1 MKRRDLLLGAAAS
14 LVATPALVSAQSAA
28 WPTRGPVRL
37 VAQFPP
43 GGLVDT
49 VSRMIAPHLSQALG
63 QTVVVE
69 NRAGA
74 GGLVGTEYV
83 SKQVA
88 DGYTLLVSHA
98 SVHVY
103 AVATGRVDANSK
115 CNIQAEQFE

>member
-1 MKRRDLLLGAAAS
+1 MR
-14 LVATPALVSAQSAA
+14 
-28 WPTRGPVRL
+28 W
-37 VAQFPP
+37 
-43 GGLVDT
+43 
-49 VSRMIAPHLSQALG
+49 ALG

-83 SKQVA
+83 SKQ

-103 AVATGRVDANSK
+103 AAATGRVDANSK
-115 CNIQAEQFE
+115 CNIQAKQFE

>member
-1 MKRRDLLLGAAAS
+1 MSTLPIGNAVMR
-14 LVATPALVSAQSAA
+14 
-28 WPTRGPVRL
+28 W
-37 VAQFPP
+37 
-43 GGLVDT
+43 
-49 VSRMIAPHLSQALG
+49 ALG

-98 SVHVY
+98 SVHV
-103 AVATGRVDANSK
+103 
-115 CNIQAEQFE
+115 